1 MPRLRKAMQ
10 KDMREEGEM
19 RWTEDQFDILKA
31 RFGKQFLR
39 VVAATFYPEIANNCA
54 WILRK
59 PK

>member
-1 MPRLRKAMQ
+1 MQ

-19 RWTEDQFDILKA
+19 RWTEDQFDVLKA